1 MKPLT
6 TADIVDIAQYERERP
21 QYRPHM
27 TELKKHR
34 RVQVGPIVTLVFEN
48 RDTVR
53 FQIQEMMR
61 AERIV
66 MDDRIREEVD
76 TYNDLIPVVG
86 QLSATL
92 LIEITDQANLRTILD
107 TMIGIDHGE
116 TTFLVIGDERITAEY
131 EGGHSKE
138 ARVSAVHYLT
148 FDLTPEQ
155 TSAIGPG
162 GPEVSLLIEHPN
174 YHEQRVLPDD
184 VRASL
189 ATDLVDV

>member
-21 QYRPHM
+21 TYRPHM
-27 TELKKHR
+27 TRLKKSR
-34 RVQVGPIVTLVFEN
+34 RVQIGDIVTFVFEN

-76 TYNDLIPVVG
+76 TYNQLIPAPG
-86 QLSATL
+86 QLSATG

-107 TMIGIDHGE
+107 TMIGLDRGG
-116 TTFLVIGDERITAEY
+116 TTFLVIGDDRVEAVY
-131 EGGHSKE
+131 EGGQSNE
-138 ARVSAVHYLT
+138 VRISAVHYLT

-155 TSAIGPG
+155 SKAIAPG
-162 GPEVSLLIEHPN
+162 GPQVSIVIEHPN
-174 YHEQRVLPDD
+174 YHAEQILPDD

-189 ATDLVDV
+189 ATDLIDA

>member
-1 MKPLT
+1 MKQLT

-21 QYRPHM
+21 AYRPHM

-34 RVQVGPIVTLVFEN
+34 RVQVGPIFTLVFEN

-76 TYNDLIPVVG
+76 IYNELIPAAG
-86 QLSATL
+86 QLSATG

-107 TMIGIDHGE
+107 TMIGLDRGG
-116 TTFLVIGDERITAEY
+116 TTFLVIGNERVEAVY
-131 EGGHSKE
+131 EGGQSNE
-138 ARVSAVHYLT
+138 VRISAVHYLT
-148 FDLTPEQ
+148 FDLTPAQ
-155 TSAIGPG
+155 IAAIAPG
-162 GPEVSLLIEHPN
+162 GPEVSIVIEHPN
-174 YHEQRVLPDD
+174 YQAQQVLPND
-184 VRASL
+184 VRESL